1 MRVIVTGGAG
11 FIGSALVRYLVL
23 ERGYDVLTIDALT
36 YAGNLASLKAVEG
49 GPTTGFCTPT
59 SAMAPP

>member
-23 ERGYDVLTIDALT
+23 QKGYDVLTIDALT
-36 YAGNLASLKAVEG
+36 LSLIHI
-49 GPTTGFCTPT
+49 
-59 SAMAPP
+59 